1 MEYFDN
7 ASKAIG
13 IVFLSFDSQE
23 EMEEMLENINQHI
36 CVKVEGG
43 SPSRIVFAFCASGRH
58 SDMLERRC
66 AA

>member
-43 SPSRIVFAFCASGRH
+43 KPK
-58 SDMLERRC
+58 
-66 AA
+66 